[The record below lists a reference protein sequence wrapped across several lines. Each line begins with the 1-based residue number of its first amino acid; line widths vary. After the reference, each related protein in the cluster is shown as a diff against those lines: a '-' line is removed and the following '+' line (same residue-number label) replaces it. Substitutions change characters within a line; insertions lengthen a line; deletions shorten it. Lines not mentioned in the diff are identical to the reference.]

1 EPLVKEKKFL
11 NIKVENDFNVF
22 GAKVDLIIANRFD
35 DKLKEIKDK
44 VFSADVFYT
53 DI

>member
-1 EPLVKEKKFL
+1 
-11 NIKVENDFNVF
+11 
-22 GAKVDLIIANRFD
+22 IANRFD